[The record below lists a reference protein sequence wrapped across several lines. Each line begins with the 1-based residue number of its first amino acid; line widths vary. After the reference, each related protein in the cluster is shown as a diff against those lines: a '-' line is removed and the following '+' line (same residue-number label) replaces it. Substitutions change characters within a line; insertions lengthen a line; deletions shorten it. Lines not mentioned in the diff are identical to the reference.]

1 MKKAMIHD
9 GYLMPKTYTYGVFA
23 LFFMLYFFDYVDR
36 MVVVSLFPH
45 LKSDWGLSD
54 TQCGLLVSTVY
65 WSIVIFSV
73 PTSIVID
80 RWSRKK
86 GVGVMAII
94 WSMAIASCAF
104 TTKFSQLFVTRTAVG
119 VGEAGYAPGGT
130 AMISALFPDRMRSIL
145 MGLYQAAIPLG
156 SAFGIILG
164 GIIAARFGWQHAF
177 GLVAIP
183 GFLIAILFFFIRDY
197 KTVELRKKNNAEKEL
212 GESMSKKEIV
222 REFTHTPSLIF
233 NYFAFAG
240 SMFMTASYLS
250 WLPMFFQRVHGVST
264 EKAAFMC
271 SGVMLLAIIGFPL
284 GGFLADR
291 WRKTRTNARMVLPAI
306 SAVVTAG
313 IFFTAFQFFEGPLQY
328 GMLLLGGISTSAFS
342 PAAIAVTQ
350 DVVHPGLRATSYSLC
365 VIFQNLLGS
374 SMGPLFVGVLSDMY
388 DIRTALTVV
397 TLFGVISAI
406 LFLAGSFFY
415 EKDLAKVDQVE
426 ICMET

>member
-9 GYLMPKTYTYGVFA
+9 GYLMPKTYSYSVFA

-156 SAFGIILG
+156 SAFGIIIG

-183 GFLIAILFFFIRDY
+183 GFVIAILFFFIRDY
-197 KTVELRKKNNAEKEL
+197 KTVELRKKNNTEKEL

-233 NYFAFAG
+233 NYFF
-240 SMFMTASYLS
+240 
-250 WLPMFFQRVHGVST
+250 
-264 EKAAFMC
+264 
-271 SGVMLLAIIGFPL
+271 
-284 GGFLADR
+284 
-291 WRKTRTNARMVLPAI
+291 
-306 SAVVTAG
+306 
-313 IFFTAFQFFEGPLQY
+313 
-328 GMLLLGGISTSAFS
+328 
-342 PAAIAVTQ
+342 
-350 DVVHPGLRATSYSLC
+350 
-365 VIFQNLLGS
+365 
-374 SMGPLFVGVLSDMY
+374 
-388 DIRTALTVV
+388 
-397 TLFGVISAI
+397 
-406 LFLAGSFFY
+406 
-415 EKDLAKVDQVE
+415 
-426 ICMET
+426 